1 MRVIPLTSVLS
12 HKGRGCRC
20 AKWDETLSLE
30 VMELIKQ
37 ALRRGPIFDASQS
50 AARDWVR
57 AARARAVSL
66 TWRLPWSDSGR
77 LGSKLANQPCL

>member
-57 AARARAVSL
+57 AARAAPKCLFKKSGVFPSL
-66 TWRLPWSDSGR
+66 G
-77 LGSKLANQPCL
+77 